1 MASSRFG
8 IVEAAL
14 RVKGCGGVT
23 RHKAGTVMD
32 SVREAMI
39 VKRHQSRAWRAPR
52 YAIENRKMMLMSEGI

>member
-1 MASSRFG
+1 VASSRFG

-32 SVREAMI
+32 SAREAMI
-39 VKRHQSRAWRAPR
+39 VKRHQSSPGGLRGMPLE
-52 YAIENRKMMLMSEGI
+52 IER